1 MNNPACLAHQLARH
15 RLPLQAVSRLSV
27 RIPRNLTHGFGWVE
41 MLAFSSESEIVI
53 FFHGRYT
60 ELSHYDLQDRSF
72 EAKKTANRGLAR
84 ADTAAT
90 RAQVVLMHEYVS
102 QYVPNMLYRDI
113 TQRATS
119 LTAVSTGI
127 GLASRP
133 PVTS

>member
-1 MNNPACLAHQLARH
+1 MP
-15 RLPLQAVSRLSV
+15 
-27 RIPRNLTHGFGWVE
+27 
-41 MLAFSSESEIVI
+41 AFSSESEIVI
-53 FFHGRYT
+53 FFRGCYT
-60 ELSHYDLQDRSF
+60 EHSHYDLQDWSF

-90 RAQVVLMHEYVS
+90 RAQVVLKHENVS

-113 TQRATS
+113 TQKPTS

-127 GLASRP
+127 GRASRP